1 MMQCNH
7 VVVIKHWGQDCVWDM
22 QSQQTTRNN
31 FMSNQWFF
39 FDENTDY
46 SEYIA
51 SLKIDIL

>member
-1 MMQCNH
+1 
-7 VVVIKHWGQDCVWDM
+7 M